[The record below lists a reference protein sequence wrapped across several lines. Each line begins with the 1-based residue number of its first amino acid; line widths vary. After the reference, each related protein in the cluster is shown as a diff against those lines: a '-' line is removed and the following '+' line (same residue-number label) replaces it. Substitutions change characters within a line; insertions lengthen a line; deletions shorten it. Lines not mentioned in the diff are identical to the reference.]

1 MLPENPSFLGNQGG
15 RLHSS
20 APAVG
25 GVGAV
30 SQGLQSAPFFL
41 LIHTHPSSVFKLPAV
56 SVAAAVCLPELLCTD
71 NTASLPQKGGRPSLL
86 FVSSSER

>member
-1 MLPENPSFLGNQGG
+1 MSPENPSFMGDQGG

-20 APAVG
+20 TLAAC

-30 SQGLQSAPFFL
+30 SQDLQSAPFFL

-56 SVAAAVCLPELLCTD
+56 SVAAALCLPELLCTD
-71 NTASLPQKGGRPSLL
+71 NAPFLP
-86 FVSSSER
+86 